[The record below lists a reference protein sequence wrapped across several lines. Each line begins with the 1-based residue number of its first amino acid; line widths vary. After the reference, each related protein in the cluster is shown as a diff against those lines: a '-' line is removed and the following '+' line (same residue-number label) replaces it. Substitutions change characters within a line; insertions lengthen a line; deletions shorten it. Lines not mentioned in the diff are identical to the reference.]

1 MLVVHALW
9 SPGRGVLL
17 WAEDG
22 ERPATGRSRA
32 LRTARPH
39 PFAATADALAAL
51 HPGTPTQVTLLL
63 PAHAGGPLPSPELVR
78 SARAATPRGEPQ
90 LRPWAVPA
98 VAVDAAELD
107 DPADELRYGAS
118 VAHLRAVAAFADDL
132 ARRGHVLP
140 TLDRPGPVARAR
152 WRPVVQGVD
161 LAAVEAL
168 VAATPP
174 VARAELPT
182 GTGGPSDPGALV
194 ADALDVLVDAAVRDR
209 LARAGVAHTG
219 RPARNASGA
228 VDSWLAALTSPDGR
242 LPAGTRLAP
251 LAEALQAWDEVG
263 TEPPG
268 AARACFRLA
277 EVRALAEEFDDTG
290 DGTHWRLE
298 FLLQST
304 TDPSL
309 LVPAAQVWSGGAD
322 RLIAGPQEV
331 LLAELGRA
339 ARVYPRSPPRSRR
352 PVPTAST

>member
-1 MLVVHALW
+1 MRL
-9 SPGRGVLL
+9 
-17 WAEDG
+17 
-22 ERPATGRSRA
+22 
-32 LRTARPH
+32 
-39 PFAATADALAAL
+39 
-51 HPGTPTQVTLLL
+51 TP
-63 PAHAGGPLPSPELVR
+63 LVR
-78 SARAATPRGEPQ
+78 SARATTPRGEPE

-152 WRPVVQGVD
+152 WR
-161 LAAVEAL
+161 AALEAL

-219 RPARNASGA
+219 GPARSASGA

-242 LPAGTRLAP
+242 LPAGARLAP

-309 LVPAAQVWSGGAD
+309 LVAAAQVWSGGAD
-322 RLIAGPQEV
+322 QTTFP
-331 LLAELGRA
+331 GRQ
-339 ARVYPRSPPRSRR
+339 R
-352 PVPTAST
+352 TDC